1 MLTVPEVA
9 AGEPSS
15 GSHEALSNTLSYK
28 NLDEEGHDM
37 AQVQPELDTDVKVRT
52 SQRSPLRRFIQQIDL
67 QMMVIPGI
75 LLIIIFSYIPM
86 YGVLMAFQDYSIF
99 KGFAASPWVG
109 FKHFEMFFN
118 SPEFFNVMRNT
129 LVISLLKLCIGFPAP
144 IILALMLNEVRH
156 MLFKRV
162 VQTITYLPHFMSWV
176 IVAGIIMS
184 LLSTD
189 NGSVNILLQNLNLVD
204 EPINFLSIPKLFWS
218 ILVTTNVWKEI
229 GFGSIVYM
237 AAIAG
242 IDPHMYEAASM
253 DGASKFKQIYLITL
267 PSIMPVVIIFMILA
281 IGNLLNA
288 GFEDI
293 LLLGVN
299 PVLREVSDVIETY
312 VYRIGIQNSRYS
324 YATAVGLFKAV
335 ISVGLLTIANYLARR
350 SGNSLW

>member
-1 MLTVPEVA
+1 
-9 AGEPSS
+9 
-15 GSHEALSNTLSYK
+15 
-28 NLDEEGHDM
+28 M
-37 AQVQPELDTDVKVRT
+37 AQVQPELDTDVEVRT
-52 SQRSPLRRFIQQIDL
+52 TQRSPLRRFLQQIDL

-109 FKHFEMFFN
+109 LKHFEMFFN

-176 IVAGIIMS
+176 IVAGIVMS

-189 NGSVNILLQNLNLVD
+189 NGSVNILLENLNLVD

-324 YATAVGLFKAV
+324 YATAVGLFKAI
-335 ISVGLLTIANYLARR
+335 ISVGMLTIANYLARR

>member
-1 MLTVPEVA
+1 
-9 AGEPSS
+9 
-15 GSHEALSNTLSYK
+15 
-28 NLDEEGHDM
+28 M
-37 AQVQPELDTDVKVRT
+37 AQVQPELDTDVEVRT
-52 SQRSPLRRFIQQIDL
+52 TQRSPLRRFLQQIDL

-109 FKHFEMFFN
+109 LKHFDMFFN

-176 IVAGIIMS
+176 IVAGIVMS

-189 NGSVNILLQNLNLVD
+189 NGSVNILLENLNLVD